1 MRNHIKQKSKPGF
14 KKFKVSNIPKKVV
27 KGRKKRS
34 KKLVRQE
41 EDFNMDRATALISVS
56 APTSD
61 LTRLIADQMQIL
73 SLAENDMI
81 FQ

>member
-1 MRNHIKQKSKPGF
+1 
-14 KKFKVSNIPKKVV
+14 
-27 KGRKKRS
+27 
-34 KKLVRQE
+34 
-41 EDFNMDRATALISVS
+41 MDRATALISVS

-81 FQ
+81 FQQYSLLHRQVGKRERVRGGRLSLR